1 MINIY
6 GLVIL
11 LFIVGLI
18 CFLYSSKVASAWFD
32 KLMFNIY
39 LMYNEED
46 NYIFLMY
53 PPKLDAIYDIKTKK
67 LHVTKTKEVFD
78 EKILKRKE
86 FTTTINY
93 DDLSK
98 LHYSLKNIRKV
109 FMRLTTMKLK
119 SNSEFFP
126 NKFLLT
132 GEVDDNSFLS
142 HEIIYRIK
150 SLSKGD
156 QRNSIVMEVK
166 VKDVIFDIES
176 CIDLWFWIWA
186 TDPKWKCCKSDFG
199 KNNYNE
205 QDLANINRICTE
217 KLPSSVKSTT
227 LIVRQFYN
235 DIK

>member
-1 MINIY
+1 MMNIY
-6 GLVIL
+6 MLVIL
-11 LFIVGLI
+11 LFLVGLI
-18 CFLYSSKVASAWFD
+18 CFLYSSKVASVWFD
-32 KLMFNIY
+32 KLMFYIDRMYSEEANI
-39 LMYNEED
+39 
-46 NYIFLMY
+46 FFMY
-53 PPKLDAIYDIKTKK
+53 PPKLDALYDIKTKK

-78 EKILKRKE
+78 GKTLKTKE

-119 SNSEFFP
+119 NNCEFFP

-132 GEVDDNSFLS
+132 GEVADDNFCS
-142 HEIIYRIK
+142 HEIIYHIK

-176 CIDLWFWIWA
+176 CIDLWFWIWV
-186 TDPKWKCCKSDFG
+186 TDPKWKCCKSDFV
-199 KNNYNE
+199 KNNYTE

-217 KLPSSVKSTT
+217 KLPRSVKSTT
-227 LIVRQFYN
+227 LILRHFYN

>member
-1 MINIY
+1 
-6 GLVIL
+6 
-11 LFIVGLI
+11 
-18 CFLYSSKVASAWFD
+18 
-32 KLMFNIY
+32 
-39 LMYNEED
+39 
-46 NYIFLMY
+46 MY
-53 PPKLDAIYDIKTKK
+53 PPKLDAIYNIKTKK
-67 LHVTKTKEVFD
+67 LHVTKTKEV
-78 EKILKRKE
+78 KE

-119 SNSEFFP
+119 SNREFFP

-186 TDPKWKCCKSDFG
+186 TDPKWKCFKSDFV
-199 KNNYNE
+199 KNNYTE

-235 DIK
+235 DNK

>member
-1 MINIY
+1 MNIY
-6 GLVIL
+6 MLVIL
-11 LFIVGLI
+11 LFLVGLI
-18 CFLYSSKVASAWFD
+18 CFLYSSKVASVWFD

-39 LMYNEED
+39 LMYIEAAD
-46 NYIFLMY
+46 YIFFVY
-53 PPKLDAIYDIKTKK
+53 PPKLDAIYNLKTKK
-67 LHVTKTKEVFD
+67 LRVTKTKKVFD
-78 EKILKRKE
+78 EKTIKMKE

-119 SNSEFFP
+119 SNREFFP

-132 GEVDDNSFLS
+132 GEVADNNFCS
-142 HEIIYRIK
+142 HEIIYHIK

-166 VKDVIFDIES
+166 MKDIIFDIES
-176 CIDLWFWIWA
+176 CIDLWFWILV
-186 TDPKWKCCKSDFG
+186 TDPKWKCCKSDFV
-199 KNNYNE
+199 KNNYTE

-227 LIVRQFYN
+227 LILRQFYN